1 MDIYK
6 EFDTKCQ
13 QRGLSEVFKTKSQ
26 ETYFRM
32 RRMFDEKK
40 IKYLGIGDDWNGKY
54 EIRFSIH

>member
-6 EFDTKCQ
+6 EFDYKCRQ
-13 QRGLSEVFKTKSQ
+13 KGLSEVFKTQSQ
-26 ETYFRM
+26 DTYFFM

-40 IKYLGIGDDWNGKY
+40 IKYQGIGDDWNGKY